1 MGGLRGQSETLGFA
15 LILSFTLI
23 SVGAIAVF
31 GGTSLQATQ
40 QNIGAQ
46 NAETAMSQFD
56 ARASMVALG
65 DSDTQTVAMGAG
77 QQGTYR
83 VDPDAGWIRVVH
95 ENETAAEQEV
105 YNGTLGALLY
115 EGETTEIGYQG
126 GGVFRHDAGSVMLSP
141 PEFHYRGSTLTLP
154 VIQIGGEGS
163 VAGNPR
169 ARVSSTGPATGV
181 FPTDEPGDEL
191 STNPVESGIV
201 TVTVQSQYYEAW
213 GRYFE
218 TRTEGTV
225 RTNETDQTAS
235 VELVAPATRGNFEMP
250 LDGNTMTLQGIQ
262 DHQLEEFTLTLID
275 DQGDNADFNNLDWSI
290 YAESGGQEFEIRVV
304 SGDGPGDGQSSHTTI
319 YYSPDGSQYQ
329 TWTTEAFVFEAENE
343 ETDEDFNGDDDY
355 DDSRLVL
362 NFTSTDNATYEERN
376 VKSFSN
382 AGLGAKDFTENATF
396 EGHENVVEPQYYSA
410 EDNES
415 IEFVVNHYLALMG
428 PTIDL
433 EVADSNQN
441 TVSEDISMGYLQ
453 YNETEGYYLTYM
465 HISEN
470 PVNVTVD

>member
-1 MGGLRGQSETLGFA
+1 MGGRRGQSETLGFA

-46 NAETAMSQFD
+46 NAENAMSQFD

-65 DSDTQTVAMGAG
+65 DSPSQTVAMGAG
-77 QQGTYR
+77 QQGTYT
-83 VDPDAGWIRVVH
+83 VDPDAGWIQVVH
-95 ENETAAEQEV
+95 ENETGDEEEL
-105 YNGTLGALLY
+105 YKGTLGALLY
-115 EGETTEIGYQG
+115 QGETTEIGYQG

-154 VIQIGGEGS
+154 VIQIGGQGS

-169 ARVSSTGPATGV
+169 TQVNKAGPGTAI
-181 FPTDEPGDEL
+181 FPTTETDSGP
-191 STNPVESGIV
+191 STNPVESGVV

-213 GRYFE
+213 ARYFE

-225 RTNETDQTAS
+225 STNATNQTAA
-235 VELVAPATRGNFEMP
+235 VELVAPATRGSFDMP

-262 DHQLEEFTLTLID
+262 SHQIEEFTLTLID
-275 DQGDNADFNNLDWSI
+275 DQGDNADFSNLDWSI

-329 TWTTEAFVFEAENE
+329 TWTTEAFVFEEENN
-343 ETDEDFNGDDDY
+343 TDYNGDGDY

-362 NFTSTDNATYEERN
+362 NFTSTDTATYEERN

-382 AGLGAKDFTENATF
+382 AGFDAKDFTPDPTF
-396 EGHENVVEPQYYSA
+396 EGHENVEEPRNYSA
-410 EDNES
+410 GDTES

-428 PTIDL
+428 PKIDL

-441 TVSEDISMGYLQ
+441 TVSEEISRGYLQ

-465 HISEN
+465 HVSEN
-470 PVNVTVD
+470 PINVTVD